1 MKKTIFA
8 TLALGATITFSGVSS
23 NEASADEIDY
33 NKLAEQA
40 KTNAPEINN
49 EPIQEGN
56 YDFSFSDGEFTYHFY
71 NYNGIFGYE
80 YQYGSTQVNNTSS
93 QLAAQEQSYNTQSY
107 NAPEQKV
114 DQQQEQFDTQNEID
128 TNKATSSNEQPK
140 QVEAPKKEV
149 KQESVTPV
157 QKETKSVSG
166 GSVKAQ
172 FLQAGGTEAMWNSI
186 VMPESTGNPNAVN
199 PAGYRGLGQTK
210 ESWGTG
216 SVAEQTKGMIN
227 YAKERYGSIDNAIS
241 ARQSKGWW

>member
-8 TLALGATITFSGVSS
+8 TLALGAAITFGGVSS

-71 NYNGIFGYE
+71 NYNGNFGYE

-93 QLAAQEQSYNTQSY
+93 QLAAQEQTG
-107 NAPEQKV
+107 EQKV
-114 DQQQEQFDTQNEID
+114 DQQQAQFDVQNEID

-149 KQESVTPV
+149 KQETA
-157 QKETKSVSG
+157 TKSTASN
-166 GSVKAQ
+166 GSIESQILA
-172 FLQAGGTEAMWNSI
+172 AGGDQAMVEI
-186 VMPESTGNPNAVN
+186 AKRESTLNPNAVN
-199 PAGYRGLGQTK
+199 ASSGATGLFQGLGK
-210 ESWGTG
+210 DWANG
-216 SVAEQTKGMIN
+216 SVAEQTKGAKQYMID
-227 YAKERYGSIDNAIS
+227 RYGSTSGALSFHDANNHY
-241 ARQSKGWW
+241 

>member
-8 TLALGATITFSGVSS
+8 TLALGTAITFGGIAT

-40 KTNAPEINN
+40 KSNSVEVNTK
-49 EPIQEGN
+49 PIQEGN
-56 YDFSFSDGEFTYHFY
+56 YDFSFSDEEFTYHFY
-71 NYNGIFGYE
+71 NYNGNFGYE
-80 YQYGSTQVNNTSS
+80 YHSGSTQVDNTVSR
-93 QLAAQEQSYNTQSY
+93 LAGEEQT
-107 NAPEQKV
+107 PEQKV
-114 DQQQEQFDTQNEID
+114 DQQQAQFDTNHVANI
-128 TNKATSSNEQPK
+128 KQPK

-157 QKETKSVSG
+157 QKETKSVLG

-172 FLQAGGTEAMWNSI
+172 FLQAGGTEAMWNNI

-227 YAKERYGSIDNAIS
+227 YAKERYGSVDNAI
-241 ARQSKGWW
+241 AKRQSQGWW

>member
-8 TLALGATITFSGVSS
+8 TLALGATITFGGVSS

-93 QLAAQEQSYNTQSY
+93 QLASQEQTG
-107 NAPEQKV
+107 EQKV
-114 DQQQEQFDTQNEID
+114 DQQQAQFDTQNEID

-157 QKETKSVSG
+157 QKEAKSVSG

>member
-8 TLALGATITFSGVSS
+8 TLALGAAITFGGVSS

-40 KTNAPEINN
+40 KSNSVEVNTK
-49 EPIQEGN
+49 PIQEGN

-71 NYNGIFGYE
+71 NYNGNFGYE

-93 QLAAQEQSYNTQSY
+93 QLAAQEQAS
-107 NAPEQKV
+107 EQKV
-114 DQQQEQFDTQNEID
+114 DQQQAQFDTQNEID

-140 QVEAPKKEV
+140 QVEAPKGEV
-149 KQESVTPV
+149 KQETKQETSTPV

-172 FLQAGGTEAMWNSI
+172 FLQAGGTEAMWDSI
-186 VMPESTGNPNAVN
+186 VMPESTGNPNATN
-199 PAGYRGLGQTK
+199 GQYSGLFQMSPQSGN
-210 ESWGTG
+210 GTG
-216 SVAEQTKGMIN
+216 SVAEQTKSAIK
-227 YAKERYGSIDNAIS
+227 YANERYGSVENAIS

>member
-8 TLALGATITFSGVSS
+8 TLALGAAITFGGVSS

-71 NYNGIFGYE
+71 SYNGIFGYE

-93 QLAAQEQSYNTQSY
+93 QLAAQEQTG
-107 NAPEQKV
+107 EQKV
-114 DQQQEQFDTQNEID
+114 DQQQAQFDYQNEID

-149 KQESVTPV
+149 KQETA
-157 QKETKSVSG
+157 TKSTASN
-166 GSVKAQ
+166 GSIESQILA
-172 FLQAGGTEAMWNSI
+172 AGGDQAMVEI
-186 VMPESTGNPNAVN
+186 AKRESTLNPNAVN
-199 PAGYRGLGQTK
+199 ASSGATGLFQGLGK
-210 ESWGTG
+210 DWANG
-216 SVAEQTKGMIN
+216 SVAEQTKGAKQYMID
-227 YAKERYGSIDNAIS
+227 RYGSTSGALSFHNANNYY
-241 ARQSKGWW
+241 

>member
-8 TLALGATITFSGVSS
+8 TLALGTAITFGGITT

-40 KTNAPEINN
+40 KSNSVEVNTK
-49 EPIQEGN
+49 PIQEGN
-56 YDFSFSDGEFTYHFY
+56 YDFSFSDEEFTYHFY
-71 NYNGIFGYE
+71 NYNGNFGYE
-80 YQYGSTQVNNTSS
+80 YHSGSTQVDNTVSR
-93 QLAAQEQSYNTQSY
+93 LAGEEQT
-107 NAPEQKV
+107 PEQKV
-114 DQQQEQFDTQNEID
+114 DQQQAQFDTNHVANI
-128 TNKATSSNEQPK
+128 KQPK

-172 FLQAGGTEAMWNSI
+172 FLQAGGTEAMWNNI

-227 YAKERYGSIDNAIS
+227 YAKERYGSVDNAI
-241 ARQSKGWW
+241 AKRQSQGWW

>member
-8 TLALGATITFSGVSS
+8 TLALGAAITFGGVSS

-49 EPIQEGN
+49 EPIQEGD

-71 NYNGIFGYE
+71 SYNGNFGYE

-93 QLAAQEQSYNTQSY
+93 QLASQEQTG
-107 NAPEQKV
+107 EQKL
-114 DQQQEQFDTQNEID
+114 DQQQAQFDTQNKQD
-128 TNKATSSNEQPK
+128 TKEYVQPTSVS
-140 QVEAPKKEV
+140 A
-149 KQESVTPV
+149 PV
-157 QKETKSVSG
+157 QKETKQPTQSTSKSG

-172 FLQAGGTEAMWNSI
+172 FLNAGGTEAMWNSI

>member
-93 QLAAQEQSYNTQSY
+93 QLASQEQTG
-107 NAPEQKV
+107 EQKV
-114 DQQQEQFDTQNEID
+114 DQQQAQFDTQNEID

-140 QVEAPKKEV
+140 QVEAPKQEV
-149 KQESVTPV
+149 KQETV
-157 QKETKSVSG
+157 TKSTASND
-166 GSVKAQ
+166 SIEAQ
-172 FLQAGGTEAMWNSI
+172 ILAAGGDQAMVEI
-186 VMPESTGNPNAVN
+186 AKRESTLNPNAVN
-199 PAGYRGLGQTK
+199 ASSGATGLFQGLGK
-210 ESWGTG
+210 NWANG
-216 SVAEQTKGMIN
+216 SVAEQTKGAKQYMID
-227 YAKERYGSIDNAIS
+227 RYGSTS
-241 ARQSKGWW
+241 AALSFHDANNHY

>member
-93 QLAAQEQSYNTQSY
+93 QLASQEQTG
-107 NAPEQKV
+107 EQKV
-114 DQQQEQFDTQNEID
+114 DQQQAQFDTQNEID

-149 KQESVTPV
+149 KQETVTPV

-227 YAKERYGSIDNAIS
+227 YANERYGSVDNAIS
-241 ARQSKGWW
+241 ERQSKGWW

>member
-1 MKKTIFA
+1 MKKTILA
-8 TLALGATITFSGVSS
+8 TLALGTAITFGGIAT

-40 KTNAPEINN
+40 KSNSVEVNTK
-49 EPIQEGN
+49 PIQEGN

-71 NYNGIFGYE
+71 NYNGNFGYE
-80 YQYGSTQVNNTSS
+80 YHSGSTQVDNTVSR
-93 QLAAQEQSYNTQSY
+93 LAGEEQT
-107 NAPEQKV
+107 PEQKV
-114 DQQQEQFDTQNEID
+114 DQQQAQFDVQNEQD
-128 TNKATSSNEQPK
+128 TKEDVHPTSVS
-140 QVEAPKKEV
+140 A
-149 KQESVTPV
+149 PV

-227 YAKERYGSIDNAIS
+227 YAKERYGSVENAIS
-241 ARQSKGWW
+241 ARQSNGWW